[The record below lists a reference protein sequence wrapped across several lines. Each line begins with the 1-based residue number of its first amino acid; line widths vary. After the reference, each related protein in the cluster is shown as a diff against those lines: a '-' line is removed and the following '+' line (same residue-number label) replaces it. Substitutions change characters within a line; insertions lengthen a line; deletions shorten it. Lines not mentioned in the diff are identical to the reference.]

1 MTVIQSRFLAKLNS
15 RCTMWWL
22 GINRQSVR
30 RQSSQNT
37 RVRSAHGRLRRHQY
51 AWVKT
56 KFKFINVRRLPQ
68 WALASEKS
76 VVFNEHAS
84 FYFQWPWYSR
94 CGVCV
99 IRAMCIYS
107 SSPLASFAAGL
118 RVPGSKNA
126 YSRCVRAAR
135 EKKSNV
141 QRSTTNIPRTAITNI
156 SNNVDWILC
165 QMTWWFLYSAAQ
177 LGTVMTITICWCN
190 AADPLERSK

>member
-1 MTVIQSRFLAKLNS
+1 MARNQQAIGTSSVKPKHTGSVCPRETTKTSIRVSQDKVQVHQCQAPSS
-15 RCTMWWL
+15 V
-22 GINRQSVR
+22 GI
-30 RQSSQNT
+30 
-37 RVRSAHGRLRRHQY
+37 
-51 AWVKT
+51 
-56 KFKFINVRRLPQ
+56 
-68 WALASEKS
+68 SEKS

-165 QMTWWFLYSAAQ
+165 QMT
-177 LGTVMTITICWCN
+177 
-190 AADPLERSK
+190 